1 MFANYGTHL
10 KMISDVLT
18 PITLFPSLL
27 FPRVRATTIFPMG
40 GSEHRRCPRC
50 LENGQPCVL
59 FSMHQ
64 EDRHFQVCHLEHVH
78 CEILKHYGSIQC
90 ESKKKKKSQRPPL
103 FCVGMQEY
111 THVVMPGKK
120 RSEGGFSSK
129 VSLAS
134 SVWKAEGNLEQMS
147 FYIQ

>member
-1 MFANYGTHL
+1 MFANYDTHL

-27 FPRVRATTIFPMG
+27 FPRVRATTIFPIG

-50 LENGQPCVL
+50 LQRMVSLCTFFHAPRGQTFL
-59 FSMHQ
+59 KFAISSMFIVRYSNTM
-64 EDRHFQVCHLEHVH
+64 EVYSV
-78 CEILKHYGSIQC
+78 KV
-90 ESKKKKKSQRPPL
+90 KKKSQRPPL
-103 FCVGMQEY
+103 FCVGMYEY

-120 RSEGGFSSK
+120 KRSEVSVSSK

>member
-90 ESKKKKKSQRPPL
+90 ESKKKKKITEATIVL
-103 FCVGMQEY
+103 CGYVGIHTCSDAREKKDLKVAFPVRFLWPAQF
-111 THVVMPGKK
+111 GKLREILNK
-120 RSEGGFSSK
+120 
-129 VSLAS
+129 
-134 SVWKAEGNLEQMS
+134 
-147 FYIQ
+147 